1 MHSNGALRILPRVF
15 AGAGPRIP
23 GVRFA
28 VASVHEG
35 PPVAVTD
42 EERRLART
50 MPPPRRGDFLMGRSA
65 LHRTVRAA
73 GLTAGPVLCD
83 GPRPRLPEGISAPI
97 SHSRGIAV
105 AVAGPADR
113 FPTLGIDLELADR
126 PVRAA
131 HLVLREPE
139 RPLLGPPRTAAR
151 RLLTLYSAKEAA
163 FKALSPLTGP
173 ALRGLRDLRL
183 TPDGAGFLAQADGH
197 PERRVRVSV
206 RQLPEGGLPCWALPH
221 D

>member
-1 MHSNGALRILPRVF
+1 MG
-15 AGAGPRIP
+15 
-23 GVRFA
+23 FA

-50 MPPPRRGDFLMGRSA
+50 MPPPRRGDFLIGRSA

-73 GLTAGPVLCD
+73 GLTAGPVRCD
-83 GPRPRLPEGISAPI
+83 GPRPRLPEGISASI

-113 FPTLGIDLELADR
+113 FPTLGVDLELADL

-151 RLLTLYSAKEAA
+151 RLLTLCSAKEAA

-206 RQLPEGGLPCWALPH
+206 RQLPEGGLLWWALPH

>member
-1 MHSNGALRILPRVF
+1 M
-15 AGAGPRIP
+15 
-23 GVRFA
+23 RFA

-35 PPVAVTD
+35 PPVAVID

-50 MPPPRRGDFLMGRSA
+50 MPPPRRGDFLIGRRA

-83 GPRPRLPEGISAPI
+83 GPRPRLPEGISASI

-113 FPTLGIDLELADR
+113 FPTLGIDLELADL

-197 PERRVRVSV
+197 PERRGRVSV
-206 RQLPEGGLPCWALPH
+206 GQLPQGGLPCRALPH